1 MFNDVKVCKSSLF
14 NKDLKAV
21 RSESETI
28 CSGSLFQTGQI
39 LFEKKLRYPSVEGLL
54 RGLCTPAVF
63 AQIVLI
69 AARLKKT
76 SKQTSTKL

>member
-1 MFNDVKVCKSSLF
+1 MVTTSKIFSDVKVCKSSLL

-21 RSESETI
+21 RLGAETI

-54 RGLCTPAVF
+54 RGLIF
-63 AQIVLI
+63 QL
-69 AARLKKT
+69 
-76 SKQTSTKL
+76 